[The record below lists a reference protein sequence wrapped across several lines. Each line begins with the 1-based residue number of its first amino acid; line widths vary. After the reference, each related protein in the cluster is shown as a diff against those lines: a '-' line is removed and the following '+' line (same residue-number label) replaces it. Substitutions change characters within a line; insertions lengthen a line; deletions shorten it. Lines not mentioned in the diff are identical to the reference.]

1 MFEVALEGCRPA
13 PLARYLKA
21 VGVLRLVSEQV
32 DRDAR
37 GRWLNDG
44 FVLSSALDRDALVRF
59 FLDDY
64 APTPIVAPWNGGSG
78 FHPKDNRRAIEAI
91 GASDAD
97 RWRGYRTAIAV
108 CRSALDQLG
117 LEEKPAADDKPSL
130 LKVCRNLLPDGALA
144 WFDAALVLTGDGPKY
159 PPLLG
164 TGGNDGR
171 LDFTNNFMQRLVELI
186 DADSG
191 TPEVHAGPLARQALF
206 AEAVDGL
213 VKAPIGQF
221 SPTGAGGPN
230 ASAGFDG
237 DSQINPWDFIL
248 MLEGAIAFASAVIR
262 RMEQDTVGAL
272 SYPFAVRQ
280 VGVGY
285 GSASSADEKQ
295 TRGEMWLPLW
305 SRSVGFPELRHVLAE
320 GRARVS
326 GRRARTGVDFAR
338 AVATLGVDRGIDG
351 FVRYGFQVR
360 NGLSF
365 LATPL
370 DRLAVRHSPA
380 VRLLDGIDPWLDN
393 FRRVATSDRAPASV
407 RRARTNLNR
416 SVMALCHLDEPQAM
430 QRVLVALGRCQRALD
445 RSIRFA
451 VENRAQPVP
460 CLEPDW
466 LESADD
472 GSVEYRLAAALA
484 SLHAP
489 RGVGTH
495 RYRSIRENIEHV
507 TVWAKDGRMYVRWR
521 EDAGRDVVPVGRGF
535 EPFLRALLQRRV
547 LHAGQGGHA
556 TYPERWRRSARLGD
570 IADFID
576 GRVDDRKLEDLF
588 FSCILLDWAR
598 LGTKPASPAGSM
610 GAGLGAAFGLLK
622 LGLAEGPI
630 RGVEVRL
637 DSRNLAHASRG
648 DMPRASLGAARRLR
662 ANGLVP
668 AVTQAFEAPERS
680 HRIAA
685 ALLFPLARRDLER
698 LADQVLRPPTD
709 LSTHDQTTNPGTTT

>member
-1 MFEVALEGCRPA
+1 MFEIFLEGCRPA

-21 VGVLRLVSEQV
+21 VGVLRLVSEQA
-32 DRDAR
+32 DRNAR
-37 GRWLNDG
+37 GQWLNDG
-44 FVLSSALDRDALVRF
+44 FVLSSVLDRDALVQF
-59 FLDDY
+59 FLDAY

-78 FHPKDNRRAIEAI
+78 FHPKDNHRAIDAI
-91 GASDAD
+91 RASDAN
-97 RWRGYRTAIAV
+97 RWSGYRSAIAV
-108 CRSALDQLG
+108 CRGALDQLG
-117 LEEKPAADDKPSL
+117 LEEKPATDDKLSL
-130 LKVCRNLLPDGALA
+130 LKVCRNLLPDDALA

-186 DADSG
+186 DAESG
-191 TPEVHAGPLARQALF
+191 TPELHAGPLVRQALF
-206 AEAVDGL
+206 AEAGDGL

-221 SPTGAGGPN
+221 SPASAGGPN

-237 DSQINPWDFIL
+237 DSQINPWNFVF
-248 MLEGAIAFASAVIR
+248 MLEGAIVFASAVVR

-285 GSASSADEKQ
+285 GSAASADEKQ

-305 SRSVGFPELRHVLAE
+305 SRSVSFPELRHVLAE
-320 GRARVS
+320 GRARVG

-351 FVRYGFQVR
+351 FIRYGFQVR

-370 DRLAVRHSPA
+370 DRLTVRHSPS
-380 VRLLDGIDPWLDN
+380 VRLLDGIDSWLDS
-393 FRRVATSDRAPASV
+393 FRRVAGSDRAPASV
-407 RRARTNLNR
+407 RRARTNLDR
-416 SVMALCHLDEPQAM
+416 CVMALCHHDGPEAM
-430 QRVLVALGRCQRALD
+430 QRVLVGLGRCQRVLD
-445 RSIRFA
+445 HSIRFT
-451 VENRAQPVP
+451 VENRARPVP

-472 GSVEYRLAAALA
+472 GSVEYRLAVALA

-489 RGVGTH
+489 RKTGAH

-507 TVWAKDGRMYVRWR
+507 AVWVKDGRMSVSWR

-535 EPFLRALLQRRV
+535 EPFLRALLRRRV

-570 IADFID
+570 VADFIA

-588 FSCILLDWAR
+588 FSCILFDWAR
-598 LGTKPASPAGSM
+598 LGTKPTPSAGSM
-610 GAGLGAAFGLLK
+610 GGGLGAAFGLLK
-622 LGLAEGPI
+622 LGLAEGAI

-648 DMPRASLGAARRLR
+648 DMQRASRGAARRLR
-662 ANGLVP
+662 ASGLIP
-668 AVTQAFEAPERS
+668 AVTQVFEAPERS
-680 HRIAA
+680 RRIAA

-698 LADQVLRPPTD
+698 LADQVLRPSTD
-709 LSTHDQTTNPGTTT
+709 LSTHDQTINPGTTT